1 MSTQD
6 KIAIILG
13 LGLNFAVAS
22 IVIFASIKYL
32 A

>member
-1 MSTQD
+1 MSKQD

-22 IVIFASIKYL
+22 LVILTSINYL